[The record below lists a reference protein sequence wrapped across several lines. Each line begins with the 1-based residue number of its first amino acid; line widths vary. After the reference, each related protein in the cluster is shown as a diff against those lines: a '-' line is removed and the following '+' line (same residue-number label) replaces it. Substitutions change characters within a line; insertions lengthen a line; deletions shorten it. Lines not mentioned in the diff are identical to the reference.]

1 MQGSTYEKL
10 KYKLKNF
17 QELRNFS
24 FHIGKDPI
32 DINII
37 DKKHLK
43 KIYQNPIK
51 ELEENLNFIKN
62 NILIILFY
70 FFMV

>member
-1 MQGSTYEKL
+1 MQTNEIFKKNLEAMQGSAYKKL
-10 KYKLKNF
+10 KHKLKNF

-43 KIYQNPIK
+43 
-51 ELEENLNFIKN
+51 
-62 NILIILFY
+62 
-70 FFMV
+70 